1 MSLVETDWLFNN
13 LNKVKIID
21 CSWHMPQTKRNG
33 FEEYKKN
40 HIPGAIFF
48 DLDENSKKNTNLP
61 HMLVEKT
68 DWEKMENL
76 PIKAI
81 VEAAILAA
89 DGPLSLQQLR
99 EIFDEQSVSNLEIK
113 QALSE
118 IEKSCEGRGFELKKV
133 ASGYRFQVK
142 VDYSDWVSKLWK
154 EKTPRYSRALLE
166 TLALIAYRQPIT
178 RGDIEDVRGVS
189 VSSNIMR
196 TLIERDWIK
205 IIGHREAPGRPA
217 LYATTKAFL
226 DYFNLERLDQLP
238 TLQEAKGLAQ
248 KNDFSKS
255 KSPDSAF
262 SDLPSDLFVE
272 EESDLLDANEV
283 NSNGL
288 SGQNFQ
294 R

>member
-1 MSLVETDWLFNN
+1 
-13 LNKVKIID
+13 
-21 CSWHMPQTKRNG
+21 
-33 FEEYKKN
+33 
-40 HIPGAIFF
+40 
-48 DLDENSKKNTNLP
+48 
-61 HMLVEKT
+61 
-68 DWEKMENL
+68 MENL
-76 PIKAI
+76 PIKEI

-89 DGPLSLQQLR
+89 EGPLSLKQLR

-113 QALSE
+113 KALLE

-133 ASGYRFQVK
+133 ASGYRFQVR

-205 IIGHREAPGRPA
+205 IVGHREAPGRPA

-238 TLQEAKGLAQ
+238 TLQETKGLAQ
-248 KNDFSKS
+248 KNDFSES
-255 KSPDSAF
+255 EGSDSAF
-262 SDLPSDLFVE
+262 SDLSSDFFVE
-272 EESDLLDANEV
+272 EESDSLDANEI
-283 NSNGL
+283 NSNCL

>member
-1 MSLVETDWLFNN
+1 
-13 LNKVKIID
+13 
-21 CSWHMPQTKRNG
+21 
-33 FEEYKKN
+33 
-40 HIPGAIFF
+40 
-48 DLDENSKKNTNLP
+48 
-61 HMLVEKT
+61 
-68 DWEKMENL
+68 MENL
-76 PIKAI
+76 PIKEI

-89 DGPLSLQQLR
+89 EGPLSLKQLR

-113 QALSE
+113 KALLE

-133 ASGYRFQVK
+133 ASGYRFQVR

-189 VSSNIMR
+189 VSSNIIR

-238 TLQEAKGLAQ
+238 TLQETKGLAQ
-248 KNDFSKS
+248 KNDFSES
-255 KSPDSAF
+255 EGSDSAF
-262 SDLPSDLFVE
+262 SDLSSDLFAE
-272 EESDLLDANEV
+272 EESDSLDANEI
-283 NSNGL
+283 NSNCL

>member
-1 MSLVETDWLFNN
+1 ME
-13 LNKVKIID
+13 K
-21 CSWHMPQTKRNG
+21 
-33 FEEYKKN
+33 
-40 HIPGAIFF
+40 
-48 DLDENSKKNTNLP
+48 LP
-61 HMLVEKT
+61 LKE
-68 DWEKMENL
+68 
-76 PIKAI
+76 I

-99 EIFDEQSVSNLEIK
+99 EIFDEQSVSNIEIK
-113 QALSE
+113 QVLSE
-118 IEKSCEGRGFELKKV
+118 IEKSCDGRGFELKKV
-133 ASGYRFQVK
+133 ASGYRFQVR
-142 VDYSDWVSKLWK
+142 VDYSDWVSRLWK

-166 TLALIAYRQPIT
+166 TLALVAYRQPIT

-189 VSSNIMR
+189 VSSNIIR

-248 KNDFSKS
+248 KNDFSQS
-255 KSPDSAF
+255 KGSDSAF
-262 SDLPSDLFVE
+262 SDFSSDSPVE
-272 EESDLLDANEV
+272 KELDSLDANEI

>member
-1 MSLVETDWLFNN
+1 
-13 LNKVKIID
+13 
-21 CSWHMPQTKRNG
+21 
-33 FEEYKKN
+33 
-40 HIPGAIFF
+40 
-48 DLDENSKKNTNLP
+48 
-61 HMLVEKT
+61 
-68 DWEKMENL
+68 MENL
-76 PIKAI
+76 PIKEI

-89 DGPLSLQQLR
+89 DGPLSIQQLR
-99 EIFDEQSVSNLEIK
+99 EIFDEQSVSTLEIK
-113 QALSE
+113 EVLSE
-118 IEKSCEGRGFELKKV
+118 IEKSCDGRGFELNKV
-133 ASGYRFQVK
+133 ASGYRFQVR

>member
-1 MSLVETDWLFNN
+1 
-13 LNKVKIID
+13 
-21 CSWHMPQTKRNG
+21 
-33 FEEYKKN
+33 
-40 HIPGAIFF
+40 
-48 DLDENSKKNTNLP
+48 
-61 HMLVEKT
+61 
-68 DWEKMENL
+68 MENL
-76 PIKAI
+76 PIKEI

-133 ASGYRFQVK
+133 ASGYRFQVR

-178 RGDIEDVRGVS
+178 RGDIEGVRGVS

-238 TLQEAKGLAQ
+238 TLQETKGLAQ
-248 KNDFSKS
+248 KNDFSES
-255 KSPDSAF
+255 KGSDSAF
-262 SDLPSDLFVE
+262 SDLSSDLFVE
-272 EESDLLDANEV
+272 EESDSLDANEK
-283 NSNGL
+283 NSNCL
-288 SGQNFQ
+288 SGQNLQ